1 MYIEELSEGG
11 CENGAQQA
19 NNDVAEGAIVVFH
32 AKRALVGAGARALF
46 YPTLLYNVVRNKIQ
60 SEFRWWDR
68 VDELYIKFTT
78 GCLNISCLFG
88 CMSYNL
94 LFYNLHYFYCR

>member
-1 MYIEELSEGG
+1 MYIEELRNDEEVESVV
-11 CENGAQQA
+11 GAKDGSKNSYPSDA
-19 NNDVAEGAIVVFH
+19 VLEDGRSIVFWD

-68 VDELYIKFTT
+68 VDKVSAQV
-78 GCLNISCLFG
+78 ISACGF
-88 CMSYNL
+88 SYNYV
-94 LFYNLHYFYCR
+94 FFFAS